1 MSGSAT
7 SKAVFC
13 SVFLRLGSAPCC
25 KKVTFMI
32 LLDTLGKD
40 RDDDEDD
47 GLEKPEEA
55 SRRRRS
61 SP

>member
-1 MSGSAT
+1 MDPHR
-7 SKAVFC
+7 AV
-13 SVFLRLGSAPCC
+13 
-25 KKVTFMI
+25 KVTFMI